1 VRAPLD
7 GPLHRCYFRSMRA
20 KAHLDLSRRERQIME
35 AIYRLGSATV
45 SDVMAELPDPP
56 SYSAVRAMLGKLEAK
71 EYLQHRQDGPRYLY
85 LATVPRNEARDSA
98 LQRLVRTFFD
108 GSPGKAATA
117 LLDMSAGE
125 MSDEELDRLSALIQE
140 AKKGEE

>member
-1 VRAPLD
+1 M
-7 GPLHRCYFRSMRA
+7 RS

-45 SDVMAELPDPP
+45 SEVMAELPEPP

-71 EYLQHRQDGPRYLY
+71 GYLKHRQEGPRYLY
-85 LATVPRNEARDSA
+85 LATVPRREARDSA

-108 GSPGKAATA
+108 GSPEKAVTA
-117 LLDMSAGE
+117 LLDMSAAE
-125 MSDEELDRLSALIQE
+125 MSEEELDRLSALIQE
-140 AKKGEE
+140 AKKGEK